1 METNQNLLTTQ
12 IEALR
17 EDLVAVRALQE
28 RQQESITSLIAL
40 SQQQTAVIEQQN
52 AVINR
57 LIGIGSNGS
66 VPSSSRL
73 VPTTEL

>member
-1 METNQNLLTTQ
+1 MEDNKDLLTLQ
-12 IEALR
+12 LEGLK
-17 EDLVAVRALQE
+17 EELAVMRAFQE

-57 LIGIGSNGS
+57 LVGGGNGS
-66 VPSSSRL
+66 VAGASRL
-73 VPTTEL
+73 VGNSSL

>member
-1 METNQNLLTTQ
+1 MDESRDSLAVQV
-12 IEALR
+12 EALKDEIAAMR
-17 EDLVAVRALQE
+17 SLQE

-57 LIGIGSNGS
+57 LVSNNNGV
-66 VPSSSRL
+66 VPNAPRL
-73 VPTTEL
+73 VGNPSL

>member
-1 METNQNLLTTQ
+1 MEDNKDLLTLQ
-12 IEALR
+12 LEGLK
-17 EDLVAVRALQE
+17 EELAVMRAFQE

-57 LIGIGSNGS
+57 LVGGSNGS
-66 VPSSSRL
+66 VTGASRL
-73 VPTTEL
+73 VGNSSL